1 LDLDAAVSTLKDELR
16 NNSKMLQV
24 EEEVVQ
30 KFGQLFRYDNIE
42 NISAQEFQSFLDF
55 KENRHW
61 TLSRLKTTI
70 TRDMPKL
77 RAALKILLNESSPLE
92 ERLQRLRDP
101 HSQDYKEY
109 MGRAIFSPILLVTNP
124 DKYPV
129 YNGTVERAF
138 EKLGIKLENEPRS
151 IWKSY
156 PEVQKLIS
164 NLATKYELSLWQ
176 IDSVWWNVVG
186 SISFNDLVKY
196 LNENP
201 MKENYQPVV
210 VKILIDNKGGRITRQ
225 LIEQQLHNYN
235 PDSNSK
241 SMTNTVLSV
250 LKQNEIIRQEEDEY
264 VLNLSKELS
273 EEEANTIRSL
283 CDQKIKELSSEQS
296 QIRYWKVAPGEN
308 ASMWEESRVNKFIA
322 IGWNELGNLS
332 DRSLDE
338 IGEDLKR
345 QHPDSYIAIMNQFR
359 NFLSIKEGDIIIA
372 NKGYSKIV
380 GIGTVKGPYKYRPD
394 LTLHQTYPVEWFDT
408 KERDIPPQTGVW
420 RKTVSPVDADLYNKI
435 ISGTWEKYLILRH
448 QPDFKRDKNERTY
461 WNDLLGKEY
470 HFGKNVPNFKKVSA
484 GTKTVWFY
492 TDNMDLYL
500 WGYGEVDTVK
510 GLGDDKFIATYN
522 SFHLFDNSGSAIK
535 ATDSVQEKI
544 KSLDSWSPYNSII
557 EVNQEIYEDIIHTAK
572 ENDMGWSF
580 DIEKAIDEIL
590 LVNTERELAI
600 DRQLVKRILIH
611 LKAGKHVILVG
622 PPGVGKTDLA
632 KRILEKIGKKVIGN
646 DSFLESVA
654 SDEWSRYE
662 LIGGVNLANEF
673 QEGWV
678 TKAAVDN
685 KWLLIDEFNRANM
698 NKAFG
703 ELFLAIEYGKI
714 TLRPTESKRYK
725 KDTIEIPQNFRMICT
740 MNDFDKN
747 LLLTELS
754 YGLISRFAF
763 VPITPDIQREPI
775 VVERRVKS
783 LLGNDDSYENCIEQ
797 IKLYFEFIN
806 HVRGQRN
813 IGVRTSMDIVKYII
827 SATKDG
833 NNYDDNYKRV
843 SLNNALCDYVLPQFD
858 RLDGRTIDAVLTHA
872 NSDLE
877 GEPFNPL
884 REELQRASSRLQKAA
899 GWLTNK
905 DGI

>member
-1 LDLDAAVSTLKDELR
+1 MYFQ
-16 NNSKMLQV
+16 NSC
-24 EEEVVQ
+24 
-30 KFGQLFRYDNIE
+30 
-42 NISAQEFQSFLDF
+42 
-55 KENRHW
+55 
-61 TLSRLKTTI
+61 
-70 TRDMPKL
+70 
-77 RAALKILLNESSPLE
+77 
-92 ERLQRLRDP
+92 
-101 HSQDYKEY
+101 
-109 MGRAIFSPILLVTNP
+109 
-124 DKYPV
+124 
-129 YNGTVERAF
+129 
-138 EKLGIKLENEPRS
+138 
-151 IWKSY
+151 
-156 PEVQKLIS
+156 S
-164 NLATKYELSLWQ
+164 NLT
-176 IDSVWWNVVG
+176 
-186 SISFNDLVKY
+186 
-196 LNENP
+196 
-201 MKENYQPVV
+201 
-210 VKILIDNKGGRITRQ
+210 
-225 LIEQQLHNYN
+225 H
-235 PDSNSK
+235 
-241 SMTNTVLSV
+241 
-250 LKQNEIIRQEEDEY
+250 
-264 VLNLSKELS
+264 LNLSKELS

-283 CDQKIKELSSEQS
+283 CDQKIKELSSNQS
-296 QIRYWKVAPGEN
+296 QIRYWKVAPGGN

-345 QHPDSYIAIMNQFR
+345 QYPDSYISIMNQFK

-380 GIGTVKGPYKYRPD
+380 GMGTVKGPYKYRPD

-632 KRILEKIGKKVIGN
+632 KRILEIIGKKVIGN

-714 TLRPTESKRYK
+714 TLRPAESKRYK

-763 VPITPDIQREPI
+763 VPITPDLQREPI

-783 LLGNDDSYENCIEQ
+783 LLGMMIVMKTVLN
-797 IKLYFEFIN
+797 KLN
-806 HVRGQRN
+806 
-813 IGVRTSMDIVKYII
+813 YI
-827 SATKDG
+827 
-833 NNYDDNYKRV
+833 
-843 SLNNALCDYVLPQFD
+843 
-858 RLDGRTIDAVLTHA
+858 
-872 NSDLE
+872 
-877 GEPFNPL
+877 
-884 REELQRASSRLQKAA
+884 SSS
-899 GWLTNK
+899 
-905 DGI
+905 